1 MRGEEMDREGGEL
14 FDVLRVAEF
23 EVHYYG
29 VNFTDIMVLGI
40 SWNFPKYLSKNLD
53 IDY

>member
-1 MRGEEMDREGGEL
+1 MRGEEMDGDRGDFFHVLGG
-14 FDVLRVAEF
+14 AEF
-23 EVHYYG
+23 KVHYYG

-40 SWNFPKYLSKNLD
+40 SWNFPKYLSQNLD